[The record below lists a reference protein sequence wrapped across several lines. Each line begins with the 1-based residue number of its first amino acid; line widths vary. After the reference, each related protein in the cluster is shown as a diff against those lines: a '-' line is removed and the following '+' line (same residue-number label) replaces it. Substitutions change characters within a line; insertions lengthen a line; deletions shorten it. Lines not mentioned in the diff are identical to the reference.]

1 MSSIPERE
9 ELDEEY
15 KWNIESLYQ
24 SKEEWEKDREK
35 VEQLLEE
42 IQSFEGQVVRSPEN
56 LFETLELY
64 EEIKRKLNS
73 LSRYAS
79 MKSDEDTRKQE
90 YQKLSSQ
97 ADSLSAKVSGATS
110 FIEPEIQ
117 ELSNEE
123 FEGMIEQ
130 NPELEKYEHYID
142 DILRMKPHTRS
153 KEVEEVLSDLGEV
166 LGAPGEIYQMLSDA
180 DMEFPTVEKPN
191 GEKVEISNAN
201 FTKLLQNPDRDF
213 RQEVHEK
220 FYDEIGDVRN
230 TVGSTLSNATRTHV
244 KTAKIR
250 DYENAREAALKPS
263 KIPVE
268 VYDNLV
274 DTIRDN
280 LDLLHRHA
288 ELKKKSL
295 DVDELRTW
303 DLYMPLAD
311 SESPEIS
318 FEDAK
323 SHVIEA
329 VSVLGEE
336 YQEKVEDALESEGWV
351 DVYENKGKRSGA
363 YSGGSYDSKPFILMN
378 YQKDIN
384 SMYTLAHEL
393 GHSMHSHY
401 TNNNQPYINSGYDIF
416 VAEVAST
423 VNEALLTH
431 HLLETIEDEEF
442 RRHILSHYLE
452 RFRST
457 IYRQTMFA
465 EFEQKIH
472 KEIEEGGALTPDLL
486 DEEYRDLKSDF
497 YEPAVIDD
505 RIARE
510 WMRIPHFYYNFY
522 VFQYSTGMSAATA
535 LSARILGDADNPEKA
550 RERYIEFLKKGGSE
564 YPLELLKDAG
574 VDMSSPEPIEEA
586 LEMYEEHLEK
596 MEKLV

>member
-1 MSSIPERE
+1 MSSVPERDE
-9 ELDEEY
+9 IDEEH

-24 SKEEWEKDREK
+24 DKDEWEKDRKE
-35 VEQLLEE
+35 VERLLEE
-42 IQSFEGQVVRSPEN
+42 IVDFEGEVVQSPEK

-64 EEIKRKLNS
+64 EDIRRKLSS

-79 MKSDEDTRKQE
+79 MKSDEDTREQE
-90 YQKLSSQ
+90 YQKLSSR
-97 ADSLSAKVSGATS
+97 ADALSAKVSSETS

-117 ELSNEE
+117 EMPNEE
-123 FEGMIEQ
+123 FEQMVEEKPQ
-130 NPELEKYEHYID
+130 LEKYEHYIG

-166 LGAPGEIYQMLSDA
+166 LGAPGEIFQMLSDA
-180 DMEFPTVEKPN
+180 DMEFPTVEKPS
-191 GEKVEISNAN
+191 GEKVEISNSN
-201 FTKLLQNPDRDF
+201 FTKLLQNQDREF

-220 FYDEIGDVRN
+220 FYDEIGEVRN
-230 TVGSTLSNATRTHV
+230 TIGSTLANATKTHV

-250 DYENAREAALKPS
+250 NYDTSREAALSPS
-263 KIPVE
+263 NIPVE

-274 DTIRDN
+274 EVIHNN

-295 DVDELRTW
+295 GVDELKTW

-329 VSVLGEE
+329 VSILGEG
-336 YQEKVEDALESEGWV
+336 YREKVKDALDSEGWV

-378 YQKDIN
+378 YQEDIN

-401 TNNNQPYINSGYDIF
+401 STNDQPYFDSQYKIF

-423 VNEALLTH
+423 VNEALLTQ
-431 HLLETIEDEEF
+431 HLLETVEDEDF
-442 RRHILSHYLE
+442 RRHILGHYLE

-465 EFEQKIH
+465 EFEQRIH
-472 KEIEEGGALTPDLL
+472 EEIENDGALTPDHL

-510 WMRIPHFYYNFY
+510 WMRIPHFYYDFY

-535 LSARILGDADNPEKA
+535 LSAHILGDGKDSDAA

-564 YPLELLKDAG
+564 YPIELLQDAG
-574 VDMSSPEPIEEA
+574 VDMSSPEPIKEA
-586 LEMYEEHLEK
+586 LEVYEEYLEK

>member
-1 MSSIPERE
+1 MSSVPERHE
-9 ELDEEY
+9 VDNEY
-15 KWNIESLYQ
+15 KWDIESVYQ
-24 SKEEWEKDREK
+24 GKEEWENDREE
-35 VEQLLEE
+35 VEQLLQE
-42 IQSFEGQVVRSPEN
+42 IERFENKVVESPDK
-56 LFETLELY
+56 LFETLSLY
-64 EEIKRKLNS
+64 ENIERKLS
-73 LSRYAS
+73 TLSRYAS

-90 YQKLSSQ
+90 YQRLSSR
-97 ADSLSAKVSGATS
+97 ADALSSKVSSKTS
-110 FIEPEIQ
+110 FIQPEIQ
-117 ELSNEE
+117 ELSEE
-123 FEGMIEQ
+123 RFGEMVEEK
-130 NPELEKYEHYID
+130 PELKKYSHFID
-142 DILRMKPHTRS
+142 NILRMKPHTRS
-153 KEVEEVLSDLGEV
+153 KEVEEVMSDLGEV
-166 LGAPGEIYQMLSDA
+166 LGAPGEIFQMLSDA

-191 GEKVEISNAN
+191 GDEVEISSAN
-201 FTKLLQNPDRDF
+201 FTKLLQHQDRDF

-230 TVGSTLSNATRTHV
+230 TIGSTLANSTKTHV

-250 DYENAREAALKPS
+250 NYDNSREAALDSS
-263 KIPVE
+263 KIPVG
-268 VYDNLV
+268 VYENLV
-274 DTIRDN
+274 GVIHDN

-288 ELKKKSL
+288 ELKEKSL
-295 DVDELRTW
+295 DVDELKTW

-311 SESPEIS
+311 SENPEIS
-318 FEDAK
+318 FEEAK
-323 SHVIEA
+323 THVIKA
-329 VSVLGEE
+329 VSALGEE
-336 YQEKVEDALESEGWV
+336 YREKAEEALNLDGWV

-378 YQKDIN
+378 FQEDIN

-401 TNNNQPYINSGYDIF
+401 STNNQHYFDSQYKIF

-423 VNEALLTH
+423 VNEALLTE
-431 HLLETIEDEEF
+431 HLLETVEDEEF

-465 EFEQKIH
+465 EFEQRIH
-472 KEIEEGGALTPDLL
+472 KEIEDDGALTPDLL
-486 DEEYRDLKSDF
+486 DEQYRDLKSDF

-535 LSARILGDADNPEKA
+535 LSAHILGDGKDSEKA
-550 RERYIEFLKKGGSE
+550 RNRYIEFLKKGGSE
-564 YPLELLKDAG
+564 YPIQLLKDAG
-574 VDMSSPEPIEEA
+574 VDMSSPKPIKEA
-586 LEMYEEHLEK
+586 LEVYEEHLDK

>member
-1 MSSIPERE
+1 MSSVPERQE
-9 ELDEEY
+9 INQEY
-15 KWNIESLYQ
+15 KWDIESLYE
-24 SKEEWEKDREK
+24 SKQQWESDRNQILESLEK
-35 VEQLLEE
+35 ITKFENQLTDN
-42 IQSFEGQVVRSPEN
+42 PEN
-56 LFETLELY
+56 LFEALELY
-64 EEIKRKLNS
+64 EEIRTKLSN

-90 YQKLSSQ
+90 YQRLSSR
-97 ADSLSAKVSGATS
+97 ADSLSAKVNSKTS
-110 FIEPEIQ
+110 FVEPEIQ
-117 ELSNEE
+117 QLSYGE
-123 FEGMIEQ
+123 FEEMVEQ
-130 NPELEKYEHYID
+130 KPELKKYSHYID
-142 DILRMKPHTRS
+142 NILRMKPHTRS

-166 LGAPGEIYQMLSDA
+166 LGAPGQIYEMLSNA
-180 DMEFPTVEKPN
+180 DMEFPTVEKPS
-191 GEKVEISNAN
+191 GEEVEISSGN
-201 FTKLLQNPDRDF
+201 FTKLLQHPDREF
-213 RQEVHEK
+213 RKKVHEN
-220 FYDEIGDVRN
+220 FYDEIGQVRN
-230 TVGSTLSNATRTHV
+230 TIGSTLSNTTRTHV

-250 DYENAREAALKPS
+250 NYDTSRQAALHSS

-274 DTIRDN
+274 EVIHEN

-288 ELKKKSL
+288 DLKKKSL
-295 DVDELRTW
+295 DVDQLKTW
-303 DLYMPLAD
+303 DLYMPLAE

-318 FEDAK
+318 FDDAK

-329 VSVLGEE
+329 VSVLGDE
-336 YQEKVEDALESEGWV
+336 YREKVEDALDSESWV

-363 YSGGSYDSKPFILMN
+363 YSGGSYESKPFILMN
-378 YQKDIN
+378 YQEDIS

-393 GHSMHSHY
+393 GHSMHSY
-401 TNNNQPYINSGYDIF
+401 YSTNNQPYFDSQYKIF

-431 HLLETIEDEEF
+431 HLLETVEDQEF
-442 RRHILSHYLE
+442 RRHILSNYLE

-472 KEIEEGGALTPDLL
+472 QEIENDGALTPDHL
-486 DEEYRDLKSDF
+486 DKQYSDLKSEF

-522 VFQYSTGMSAATA
+522 VYQYATGMSAATA
-535 LSARILGDADNPEKA
+535 LSAHILSDQTDSESD

-574 VDMSSPEPIEEA
+574 IDMSSPEPIKEA
-586 LEMYEEHLEK
+586 LEVYEKHLEE

>member
-1 MSSIPERE
+1 MSSVPER
-9 ELDEEY
+9 DEIDQEH
-15 KWNIESLYQ
+15 KWDIESLYD
-24 SKEEWEKDREK
+24 SKEQWESDREQI
-35 VEQLLEE
+35 EQSIEV
-42 IQSFEGQVVRSPEN
+42 ITKFEAQLTDSPEK
-56 LFETLELY
+56 LFEALELY
-64 EEIKRKLNS
+64 EEIRTKLSN

-90 YQKLSSQ
+90 YQKLSSR
-97 ADSLSAKVSGATS
+97 ADSLSAKVSSKTS

-117 ELSNEE
+117 DLSKED
-123 FEGMIEQ
+123 FEGMVEEK
-130 NPELEKYEHYID
+130 PELEKYSHYVNN
-142 DILRMKPHTRS
+142 ILRMKPHTRS

-166 LGAPGEIYQMLSDA
+166 LGAPGQIYQMLSDA

-191 GEKVEISNAN
+191 GKEVEISSAN
-201 FTKLLQNPDRDF
+201 FTKLLQHPDREF
-213 RQEVHEK
+213 REKVHES
-220 FYDEIGDVRN
+220 FYDEIGEVRN
-230 TVGSTLSNATRTHV
+230 TIGSTLSNATTTHV

-250 DYENAREAALKPS
+250 NYETSRKAALNS
-263 KIPVE
+263 SNIPVE

-274 DTIRDN
+274 EVIHEN

-295 DVDELRTW
+295 GVDELKTW

-318 FEDAK
+318 FDDAK

-329 VSVLGEE
+329 VSVLGDE
-336 YQEKVEDALESEGWV
+336 YREKVEDALNSEGWV

-363 YSGGSYDSKPFILMN
+363 YSGGSYESKPFILMN
-378 YQKDIN
+378 YQEDIS

-393 GHSMHSHY
+393 GHSIHSNY
-401 TNNNQPYINSGYDIF
+401 STTNQPYFDSQYKIF

-431 HLLETIEDEEF
+431 HLLETVEDEEF
-442 RRHILSHYLE
+442 RRHILSNYLE

-465 EFEQKIH
+465 EFEHKIH
-472 KEIEEGGALTPDLL
+472 QEIENDGALTPDHL
-486 DEEYRDLKSDF
+486 DEQYRELKSDF

-522 VFQYSTGMSAATA
+522 VFQYATGMSAATA
-535 LSARILGDADNPEKA
+535 LSAHILSDQDSSEDARK
-550 RERYIEFLKKGGSE
+550 RYIEFLKKGGSE

-574 VDMSSPEPIEEA
+574 IDMSSPEPIKEA
-586 LEMYEEHLEK
+586 LEVYENYLEK

>member
-1 MSSIPERE
+1 MSSVPERDE
-9 ELDEEY
+9 IDEEH
-15 KWNIESLYQ
+15 KWDIESLYQ
-24 SKEEWEKDREK
+24 DKEEWESDREE
-35 VEQLLEE
+35 VEKLVEKIAE
-42 IQSFEGQVVRSPEN
+42 FEGEVAESPGK
-56 LFETLELY
+56 LFETLEIY
-64 EEIKRKLNS
+64 ENIRRKLSS

-90 YQKLSSQ
+90 YQKLSTR
-97 ADSLSAKVSGATS
+97 ADALSAKVSSTTS

-117 ELSNEE
+117 DLSEEE
-123 FEGMIEQ
+123 FQHMVEQ
-130 NPELEKYEHYID
+130 KPKLEKYKHHVK
-142 DILRMKPHTRS
+142 DILRVKPHTRS

-180 DMEFPTVEKPN
+180 DMEFPTVEKPS
-191 GEKVEISNAN
+191 GEEVEISSAN
-201 FTKLLQNPDRDF
+201 FTKLLQHQDRDF
-213 RQEVHEK
+213 RQKVHEK
-220 FYDEIGDVRN
+220 FYDEMGEVRN
-230 TVGSTLSNATRTHV
+230 TIGSTLANSTRTHV

-250 DYENAREAALKPS
+250 GYDTSRAAALDPS
-263 KIPVE
+263 NIPVE

-274 DTIRDN
+274 DVIRDN
-280 LDLLHRHA
+280 LGLLHRHA

-295 DVDELRTW
+295 DADELKTW

-318 FEDAK
+318 FEEAK
-323 SHVIEA
+323 SHVVQA

-336 YQEKVEDALESEGWV
+336 YREKVEEALESEGWV

-363 YSGGSYDSKPFILMN
+363 YSGGSYESKPFILMN
-378 YQKDIN
+378 FQDDIN

-401 TNNNQPYINSGYDIF
+401 ANNNQPYIYSGYEIF

-431 HLLETIEDEEF
+431 HLLETVEDENF

-465 EFEQKIH
+465 EFEHRIH
-472 KEIEEGGALTPDLL
+472 AEIEDGGALTPDYL
-486 DEEYRDLKSDF
+486 DEEYRELKSEF
-497 YEPAVIDD
+497 YEPVAMDD

-535 LSARILGDADNPEKA
+535 ISSHILEEGESSENA

-564 YPLELLKDAG
+564 YPLQLLQDAG
-574 VDMSSPEPIEEA
+574 VNMNSSKPIKEA
-586 LEMYEEHLEK
+586 LEVYEEYLEK

>member
-1 MSSIPERE
+1 MSSVPER
-9 ELDEEY
+9 DEIDEQH
-15 KWNIESLYQ
+15 KWDIESLYQ
-24 SKEEWEKDREK
+24 SKDQWEKDREE
-35 VEQLLEE
+35 VENLLEE
-42 IQSFEGQVVRSPEN
+42 LEEFETEVTDTPEN
-56 LFETLELY
+56 LFQTLKLY
-64 EEIKRKLNS
+64 EDIKRKLNS
-73 LSRYAS
+73 LSRFAS
-79 MKSDEDTRKQE
+79 MKSDEDIRNQE
-90 YQKLSSQ
+90 YQKLSSR
-97 ADSLSAKVSGATS
+97 ADALSSKVSSKSS
-110 FIEPEIQ
+110 FIQPEIQ
-117 ELSNEE
+117 ELSKQE
-123 FEGMIEQ
+123 FEEMVKQ
-130 NPELEKYEHYID
+130 HPELERYQHFVS

-153 KEVEEVLSDLGEV
+153 KEVEEVMSDLGEV
-166 LGAPGEIYQMLSDA
+166 LGGPGEIFQMLSDA
-180 DMEFPTVEKPN
+180 DIEFPTVEKPD
-191 GEKVEISNAN
+191 GEEVQITNAN
-201 FTKLLQNPDRDF
+201 FTNLLQNHDREF
-213 RQEVHEK
+213 RKKVHEN
-220 FYDEIGDVRN
+220 FYDEIGSVRN
-230 TVGSTLSNATRTHV
+230 TLGSTLGNATKTHV

-250 DYENAREAALKPS
+250 NYETSRKAALKPS

-274 DTIRDN
+274 EVIHEN

-295 DVDELRTW
+295 GVDKLKTW

-318 FEDAK
+318 FDDAK

-329 VSVLGEE
+329 VSVLGDG
-336 YQEKVEDALESEGWV
+336 YREKVEDALNSDGWV

-378 YQKDIN
+378 YQEDIN

-401 TNNNQPYINSGYDIF
+401 SSENQSYFDSQYEIF

-431 HLLETIEDEEF
+431 HLLETVEDEKL

-465 EFEQKIH
+465 EFEQMIH
-472 KEIEEGGALTPDLL
+472 EEIENDGALTPDLL
-486 DEEYRDLKSDF
+486 DKKYSDLKSDF

-535 LSARILGDADNPEKA
+535 LSAKILSEGGGSEKS
-550 RERYIEFLKKGGSE
+550 RKLYIEFLKKGGSE
-564 YPLELLKDAG
+564 YPIELLKDAG
-574 VDMSSPEPIEEA
+574 VDMSSPEPIKES
-586 LEMYEEHLEK
+586 LEVYDEYLEK

>member
-1 MSSIPERE
+1 MSSVPERDE
-9 ELDEEY
+9 IDEEY
-15 KWNIESLYQ
+15 KWDIESLYNSLDQ
-24 SKEEWEKDREK
+24 WEKDRSSLED
-35 VEQLLEE
+35 LLEE
-42 IQSFEGQVVRSPEN
+42 LNQMEGEVTDKPEKLLQV
-56 LFETLELY
+56 LELY
-64 EEIKRKLNS
+64 EKVERKLNS

-79 MKSDEDTRKQE
+79 MKKDEDTRKQE
-90 YQKLSSQ
+90 YQKLSAQ
-97 ADSLSAKVSGATS
+97 AEALSAKVSSLTS
-110 FIEPEIQ
+110 FIRPEIQ
-117 ELSNEE
+117 QLSTEE
-123 FEGMIEQ
+123 FEEMINKE
-130 NPELEKYEHYID
+130 PGLEKYQHYVD
-142 DILRMKPHTRS
+142 DIIRMKPHTRS
-153 KEVEEVLSDLGEV
+153 KEVEEVLSDLSEV

-180 DMEFPTVEKPN
+180 DMEFPEVEKPS
-191 GEKVEISNAN
+191 GEKVRISNAN
-201 FTKLLQNPDRDF
+201 FTNLLQNPDRDF
-213 RQEVHEK
+213 RKEVHEK
-220 FYDEIGDVRN
+220 FYDEIGTVRN
-230 TVGSTLSNATRTHV
+230 TIGSALANSTRTHV

-250 DYENAREAALKPS
+250 NYDTARKASLHSS

-274 DTIRDN
+274 EVIHDN
-280 LDLLHRHA
+280 LDLLHRHI

-295 DVDELRTW
+295 DVDELKTW

-329 VSVLGEE
+329 VSPLGEE
-336 YQEKVEDALESEGWV
+336 YREQVRDALEEEKWV

-378 YQKDIN
+378 YQKDIS

-393 GHSMHSHY
+393 GHSMHSYY
-401 TNNNQPYINSGYDIF
+401 TNENQSFINSHYKIF

-431 HLLETIEDEEF
+431 HLLETVEDEEF

-457 IYRQTMFA
+457 IYRQTLFA

-472 KEIEEGGALTPDLL
+472 QEIEEGGALTPDYL
-486 DEEYRDLKSDF
+486 DQEYGELKSEF
-497 YEPAVIDD
+497 YDPAVIDD
-505 RIARE
+505 KVARE

-535 LSARILGDADNPEKA
+535 LSAHILGDGSNSDEA
-550 RERYIEFLKKGGSE
+550 RKRYIEFLKKGGSE
-564 YPLELLKDAG
+564 YPIQLLKDAG
-574 VDMSSPEPIEEA
+574 VDMSSPEPVSEA
-586 LEMYEEHLEK
+586 LEVYDERLKE

>member
-1 MSSIPERE
+1 MSSVPERDE
-9 ELDEEY
+9 IDEEH
-15 KWNIESLYQ
+15 KWDIESVYQ
-24 SKEEWEKDREK
+24 SKEEWEKDRE
-35 VEQLLEE
+35 VLENLLK
-42 IQSFEGQVVRSPEN
+42 QASDFEGKVVESPDK

-64 EEIKRKLNS
+64 EDIRKKLNS

-90 YQKLSSQ
+90 YQRLSSR
-97 ADSLSAKVSGATS
+97 ADALSSKVSSETS

-117 ELSNEE
+117 EMSDEE
-123 FEGMIEQ
+123 LEKMVEEK
-130 NPELEKYEHYID
+130 PELEKYEHYIG

-166 LGAPGEIYQMLSDA
+166 LGAPGEIFQMLSDA

-191 GEKVEISNAN
+191 GEEVEISSAN
-201 FTKLLQNPDRDF
+201 FTKLLQHQDREF

-230 TVGSTLSNATRTHV
+230 TIGSTLANATKTHV

-250 DYENAREAALKPS
+250 NYDTSREAAIKPS
-263 KIPVE
+263 NIPEE

-274 DTIRDN
+274 RVIHNN

-295 DVDELRTW
+295 DVDELNTW

-329 VSVLGEE
+329 VSVLGDG
-336 YQEKVEDALESEGWV
+336 YQEKVEEALNSEGWV

-363 YSGGSYDSKPFILMN
+363 YSGGSYESKPFILMN
-378 YQKDIN
+378 YQEDIN

-401 TNNNQPYINSGYDIF
+401 STKNQTYFDSQYKIF

-423 VNEALLTH
+423 VNEALLTE
-431 HLLETIEDEEF
+431 HLLDKVEDEEF

-472 KEIEEGGALTPDLL
+472 EEIENDGALTPDLL
-486 DEEYRDLKSDF
+486 DEKYRDLKSDF

-535 LSARILGDADNPEKA
+535 LSSHILGDGADSENA
-550 RERYIEFLKKGGSE
+550 RKRYIEFLKKGGSE
-564 YPLELLKDAG
+564 YPLELLQDAG
-574 VDMSSPEPIEEA
+574 VDMSSPKPIKEA
-586 LEMYEEHLEK
+586 LEVYEEHLEK

>member
-1 MSSIPERE
+1 MSSVPERDE
-9 ELDEEY
+9 IDEEH
-15 KWNIESLYQ
+15 KWDIESLYQ
-24 SKEEWEKDREK
+24 GKENWENDREE
-35 VEQLLEE
+35 VEKLLED
-42 IQSFEGQVVRSPEN
+42 IVNFEGEVVESPEK

-64 EEIKRKLNS
+64 ENIKRKMS
-73 LSRYAS
+73 DLSRYAS
-79 MKSDEDTRKQE
+79 MKSDEDTRKPE
-90 YQKLSSQ
+90 YQKLSSR
-97 ADSLSAKVSGATS
+97 ADALSAKVSSKTS

-117 ELSNEE
+117 ELSDKE
-123 FEGMIEQ
+123 FREMVEQ
-130 NPELEKYEHYID
+130 KSELEKYEHYVD

-180 DMEFPTVEKPN
+180 DMEFPTVEKPS
-191 GEKVEISNAN
+191 GEEVEISSAN
-201 FTKLLQNPDRDF
+201 FTKLLQNQDREF

-230 TVGSTLSNATRTHV
+230 TIGSTLANATRTHV

-250 DYENAREAALKPS
+250 NYDTSREAALDS
-263 KIPVE
+263 SNIPVE

-274 DTIRDN
+274 EVIRDN
-280 LDLLHRHA
+280 IDLLHKHA

-295 DVDELRTW
+295 DVDELKTW

-311 SESPEIS
+311 SESPEIR
-318 FEDAK
+318 FEEAK
-323 SHVIEA
+323 SHVVEA
-329 VSVLGEE
+329 ISVLGDG

-378 YQKDIN
+378 YQDDIN
-384 SMYTLAHEL
+384 SLYTLAHEL

-401 TNNNQPYINSGYDIF
+401 ATENQPYFDSMYKIF

-423 VNEALLTH
+423 VNEALLTQ
-431 HLLETIEDEEF
+431 HLLETVEDEDF

-465 EFEQKIH
+465 EFEQRIH
-472 KEIEEGGALTPDLL
+472 EEIESDGALTPDHL
-486 DEEYRDLKSDF
+486 DEEYRDLKSEF

-535 LSARILGDADNPEKA
+535 LSAHILGNGEASEDARK
-550 RERYIEFLKKGGSE
+550 RYIEFLKKGGSE
-564 YPLELLKDAG
+564 YPIELLQDAG
-574 VDMSSPEPIEEA
+574 VDMSSPEPIKEA
-586 LEMYEEHLEK
+586 LEVYEKYLEK

>member
-1 MSSIPERE
+1 MSSVPERQE
-9 ELDEEY
+9 INQEY
-15 KWNIESLYQ
+15 KWDIESLYE
-24 SKEEWEKDREK
+24 SKQQWESDRNQILESLEK
-35 VEQLLEE
+35 ITKFENQLTDN
-42 IQSFEGQVVRSPEN
+42 PEN
-56 LFETLELY
+56 LFEALELY
-64 EEIKRKLNS
+64 EEIRTKLSN

-90 YQKLSSQ
+90 YQRLSSR
-97 ADSLSAKVSGATS
+97 ADSLSAKVNSKTS
-110 FIEPEIQ
+110 FVEPEIQ
-117 ELSNEE
+117 QLSYGE
-123 FEGMIEQ
+123 FEEMVEQ
-130 NPELEKYEHYID
+130 KPELKKYSHYID
-142 DILRMKPHTRS
+142 NILRMKPHTRS

-166 LGAPGEIYQMLSDA
+166 LGAPGQIYEMLSNA
-180 DMEFPTVEKPN
+180 DMEFPTVEKPS
-191 GEKVEISNAN
+191 GEEVEISSGN
-201 FTKLLQNPDRDF
+201 FTKLLQHPDREF
-213 RQEVHEK
+213 RKKVHEN
-220 FYDEIGDVRN
+220 FYDEIGQVRN
-230 TVGSTLSNATRTHV
+230 TIGSTLSNTTRTHV

-250 DYENAREAALKPS
+250 NYDTSRQAALHSS

-274 DTIRDN
+274 EVIHEN

-288 ELKKKSL
+288 DLKKKSL
-295 DVDELRTW
+295 DVDQLKTW
-303 DLYMPLAD
+303 DLYMPLAE

-318 FEDAK
+318 FDDAK

-329 VSVLGEE
+329 VSVLGDE
-336 YQEKVEDALESEGWV
+336 YREKVEDALDSESWV

-363 YSGGSYDSKPFILMN
+363 YSGGSYESKPFILMN
-378 YQKDIN
+378 YQEDIS

-393 GHSMHSHY
+393 GHSMHSY
-401 TNNNQPYINSGYDIF
+401 YSTNNQPYFDSQYKIF

-431 HLLETIEDEEF
+431 HLLETVEDQEF
-442 RRHILSHYLE
+442 RRHILSNYLE

-472 KEIEEGGALTPDLL
+472 QEIENDGALTPDHL
-486 DEEYRDLKSDF
+486 DKKYCELKSEF

-522 VFQYSTGMSAATA
+522 VYQYATGMSAATA
-535 LSARILGDADNPEKA
+535 LSAHILSDQTDSESD

-574 VDMSSPEPIEEA
+574 IDMSSPEPIKEA
-586 LEMYEEHLEK
+586 LEVYEKHLEE

>member
-1 MSSIPERE
+1 MSSVPERDE
-9 ELDEEY
+9 INEEY
-15 KWNIESLYQ
+15 KWDIESLYED
-24 SKEEWEKDREK
+24 KEEWEKDREE
-35 VEQLLEE
+35 VEKLLEK
-42 IQSFEGQVVRSPEN
+42 IADFEGEVVQSPDK

-64 EEIKRKLNS
+64 EDIRRKLS
-73 LSRYAS
+73 GLSRYAS
-79 MKSDEDTRKQE
+79 MKSDEDTREQE
-90 YQKLSSQ
+90 YQKLSSR
-97 ADSLSAKVSGATS
+97 ADALSAKVSSETS

-117 ELSNEE
+117 ELSDEE
-123 FEGMIEQ
+123 FKHMVEE
-130 NPELEKYEHYID
+130 NSELERYEHYIG

-166 LGAPGEIYQMLSDA
+166 LGAPGEIFQMLSDA
-180 DMEFPTVEKPN
+180 DMEFPTVEKPS
-191 GEKVEISNAN
+191 GEEVEISSAN
-201 FTKLLQNPDRDF
+201 FTKLLQHQDREF

-220 FYDEIGDVRN
+220 FYDEIGEVRN
-230 TVGSTLSNATRTHV
+230 TIGSTLANATKTHV

-250 DYENAREAALKPS
+250 KYDTSREAALKPS
-263 KIPVE
+263 NIPLE

-274 DTIRDN
+274 EVIHDN

-295 DVDELRTW
+295 DVDKLKTW

-329 VSVLGEE
+329 VSVLGDG
-336 YQEKVEDALESEGWV
+336 YREKVEGALDSEGWV

-378 YQKDIN
+378 YQEDIN

-401 TNNNQPYINSGYDIF
+401 STNNQPYFDSQYKIF

-423 VNEALLTH
+423 VNEALLTQ
-431 HLLETIEDEEF
+431 HLLETVEDENL

-465 EFEQKIH
+465 EFEQRIH
-472 KEIEEGGALTPDLL
+472 EEIENDGALTPDYL
-486 DEEYRDLKSDF
+486 DQKYQDLKSDF
-497 YEPAVIDD
+497 YKPAVVDD

-535 LSARILGDADNPEKA
+535 LSAHILGDGEDSEEA
-550 RERYIEFLKKGGSE
+550 RRRYIEFLKKGGSE
-564 YPLELLKDAG
+564 YPIELLKDAG
-574 VDMSSPEPIEEA
+574 VDMSSPEPIREA
-586 LEMYEEHLEK
+586 LEVYEEHLEK